1 MEALKTAPHIIDHML
16 SKSVPKIP
24 YELLI
29 GRKPSITYLQMWGF
43 PSFAKIFNQQL
54 GKLDPKTVSYHFI
67 GYPKKSKGYR
77 FYCPERATKFA
88 DTRHDVFLECD
99 VSSSPREIDLEE
111 IRTYVSPQMTHV
123 DFILTTADAPHVENA
138 PLGENA
144 NSLTTKLGAEPT
156 IDENGG
162 APLVNE

>member
-1 MEALKTAPHIIDHML
+1 MEALKTAPHIIDHVL

-77 FYCPERATKFA
+77 F
-88 DTRHDVFLECD
+88 VQN
-99 VSSSPREIDLEE
+99 V
-111 IRTYVSPQMTHV
+111 PQNL
-123 DFILTTADAPHVENA
+123 LTQ
-138 PLGENA
+138 G
-144 NSLTTKLGAEPT
+144 TTCFW
-156 IDENGG
+156 N
-162 APLVNE
+162 VM